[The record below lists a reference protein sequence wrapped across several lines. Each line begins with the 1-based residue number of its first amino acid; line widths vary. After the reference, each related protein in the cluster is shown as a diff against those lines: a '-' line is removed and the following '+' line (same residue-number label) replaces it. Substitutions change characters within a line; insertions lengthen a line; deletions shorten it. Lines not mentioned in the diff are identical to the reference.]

1 MNSPRQMKPFDANII
16 PFCGLNQ
23 CQRHVSFFIVEIR
36 RPLSARNKKIKIKFC
51 AKKSI

>member
-23 CQRHVSFFIVEIR
+23 CQRRVSFL
-36 RPLSARNKKIKIKFC
+36 LS
-51 AKKSI
+51 KSGDPSQP